1 MKQKVVIKVRL
12 NGQKSRSKAL
22 KIVVGFSGVE
32 SAGIGGQD
40 KSQIEVVGDGID
52 VAKLTILLK
61 KKMGYADI
69 VSVAAVGGEKKE
81 EKKEE
86 PKVQQEIVWPMYGSG
101 TPHTY
106 IHYPSNHYQDPP
118 CSIM

>member
-1 MKQKVVIKVRL
+1 MKQKVVIKVTL

-22 KIVVGFSGVE
+22 KIAVGFSGVE
-32 SAGIGGQD
+32 SAGVAGQD
-40 KSQIEVVGDGID
+40 KSQIEVVGDGVD

-61 KKMGYADI
+61 KKMGYADL
-69 VSVAAVGGEKKE
+69 VSVSAVGGEKKE

-86 PKVQQEIVWPMYGSG
+86 PKVQPVVWSMYGDG

-106 IHYPSNHYQDPP
+106 IHYPSNHYQDHP